1 MNRFKGCIRPEE
13 ILTMQSVKTELDARF
28 VRKRFIASYRT
39 KCKNIIFWC
48 IIHDVGRG
56 DAAESEVDPNE

>member
-1 MNRFKGCIRPEE
+1 
-13 ILTMQSVKTELDARF
+13 MQWVKTELDARF